1 MAGLGLELDGIV
13 RLKRCVARI
22 PPTFRRDEWNR
33 AQRHEICHRDGYR
46 RTERVAGELMTKRC
60 ESPRIGLTGSEQRVF
75 ARLLR
80 GESNKEVAQNLGCT
94 VKNVEY
100 HVSNILRRAQAPTMK
115 KLLAEL
121 VGTL

>member
-1 MAGLGLELDGIV
+1 
-13 RLKRCVARI
+13 
-22 PPTFRRDEWNR
+22 
-33 AQRHEICHRDGYR
+33 
-46 RTERVAGELMTKRC
+46 VAGEIMTKRC